1 MRQREILAVQRT
13 LIVDD
18 RVSDHLAAEG
28 RKGDSF
34 LFPVFQHRPHQGRGR
49 NLMQVSLMMPDHDLI
64 SAVLLDDRVDL
75 RLILMK
81 QQLQAVFI
89 ALQDHI
95 DEFILIITL

>member
-1 MRQREILAVQRT
+1 
-13 LIVDD
+13 
-18 RVSDHLAAEG
+18 
-28 RKGDSF
+28 
-34 LFPVFQHRPHQGRGR
+34 
-49 NLMQVSLMMPDHDLI
+49 MQVSLMMPDHDLI